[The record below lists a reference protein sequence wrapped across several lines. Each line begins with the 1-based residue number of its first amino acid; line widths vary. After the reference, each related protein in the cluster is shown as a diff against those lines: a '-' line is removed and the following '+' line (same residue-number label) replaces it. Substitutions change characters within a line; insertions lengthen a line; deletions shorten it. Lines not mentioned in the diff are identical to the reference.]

1 MTGLLQWL
9 VDFFGQLVCWI
20 MTALVLFLNLILAA
34 LAALVAGLLV
44 LLPPM
49 PDGLPEPP
57 EQLPTAASWIAWF
70 FPVSTVVEILL
81 FVIAAQLVWWGV
93 QLGLRWAK
101 GVE

>member
-20 MTALVLFLNLILAA
+20 MTALVLFVNLMIAA
-34 LAALVAGLLV
+34 LAAIVSGFLI

-57 EQLPTAASWIAWF
+57 AELPQAAAYIAWF
-70 FPVSTVVEILL
+70 FPVGTVVAILV
-81 FVIAAQLVWWGV
+81 FAITAQLSFWAV
-93 QLGLRWAK
+93 QLVLRWAK